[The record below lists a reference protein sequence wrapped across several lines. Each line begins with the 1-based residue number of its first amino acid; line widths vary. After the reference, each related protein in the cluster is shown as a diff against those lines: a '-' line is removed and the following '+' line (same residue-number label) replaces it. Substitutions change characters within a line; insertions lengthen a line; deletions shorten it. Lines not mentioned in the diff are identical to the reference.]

1 MQYLSAFF
9 DLYLFDL
16 YTRGALRTDNLPAGS
31 LIHAESRK
39 FSVQFLSR
47 PRHWSAFQTP
57 NLYLSMWAESLYL
70 YNIGLRETLV
80 KGEMHDQR
88 VEARPLLGGKDPGD
102 GVRVCRIAAQAV
114 DGLGRPAISCSRIEY
129 LQLFRLRRLKQPVIR
144 ADKRECLNGDRA
156 EHEASCQ
163 LDGVVSAQG
172 IAVNHLQRGVDH
184 GIVDHLSDKSGLQ
197 VALHG
202 FENGSGDA
210 GGDVAGALTAP
221 DRRTDLDHRD
231 CQNSK
236 PISWLITKERQEPI
250 RARLLHV

>member
-16 YTRGALRTDNLPAGS
+16 YTGGALRTDNLPAGS

-102 GVRVCRIAAQAV
+102 GMRVCRIAAQAV
-114 DGLGRPAISCSRIEY
+114 DGLGR
-129 LQLFRLRRLKQPVIR
+129 K
-144 ADKRECLNGDRA
+144 GD
-156 EHEASCQ
+156 E
-163 LDGVVSAQG
+163 LPGAQQFG
-172 IAVNHLQRGVDH
+172 
-184 GIVDHLSDKSGLQ
+184 
-197 VALHG
+197 
-202 FENGSGDA
+202 
-210 GGDVAGALTAP
+210 
-221 DRRTDLDHRD
+221 
-231 CQNSK
+231 
-236 PISWLITKERQEPI
+236 
-250 RARLLHV
+250 RARSPAGSRKRCGPGSRSVLVPVSRGPPYHAAGSSTFNCSDCAASSSR

>member
-16 YTRGALRTDNLPAGS
+16 YTGGALRTDNLPAGS

-114 DGLGRPAISCSRIEY
+114 DGLGRKGDELPGAQQFGGARD
-129 LQLFRLRRLKQPVIR
+129 RLR
-144 ADKRECLNGDRA
+144 G
-156 EHEASCQ
+156 
-163 LDGVVSAQG
+163 
-172 IAVNHLQRGVDH
+172 RG
-184 GIVDHLSDKSGLQ
+184 
-197 VALHG
+197 
-202 FENGSGDA
+202 NDA
-210 GGDVAGALTAP
+210 GRAHDRYLFLSRAARHIMQPDRVPSTVPTAP
-221 DRRTDLDHRD
+221 PQAAGDP
-231 CQNSK
+231 S
-236 PISWLITKERQEPI
+236 RQT
-250 RARLLHV
+250 